1 MTIKKQFSVVIT
13 ITPEEDT
20 PRDERESADDVRT
33 NIGGILETELAEVIE
48 DLIRDNV
55 DGWEVQ
61 EVTVT
66 T

>member
-13 ITPEEDT
+13 ITPEEEI
-20 PRDERESADDVRT
+20 PRDERESADEVRAS
-33 NIGGILETELAEVIE
+33 ISRILETELAEAIE
-48 DLIRDNV
+48 DLIRDSV
-55 DGWEVQ
+55 DGWDVQ